1 MKQNPYT
8 RVWAQVDLTALR
20 FNLQSMKD
28 RIPEGVR
35 MAAVVKTDGY
45 GHGAVPVAK
54 EADAFVSFYCVASPE
69 EGLNLRMH
77 GITKPVLVLGPHT
90 GGDYEEMVRADI
102 RPAVFTMEQAKGVS
116 RAAVKLG
123 KTAPVHIAL
132 DTGMSRIGMRPT
144 EEDAALAGRIAA
156 LPGVKAEGL
165 FTHMYRADEKDLT
178 KAREQVERY
187 RQFLSFLK
195 KEGVVPEIRHV
206 ANSAGIME
214 GLGTDFDMVRAGITM
229 YGIYPSD
236 EVDRTKLALKPLMSL
251 KSHVTFVKTI
261 NAGDEV
267 SYGGTFRAERET
279 RVATVPAGYGDGYPR
294 LLSGKGYVL
303 IAGKKAPILGRVCM
317 DQFMCDVSGIP
328 EARTGSLVTLLG
340 KDGEEEI
347 TVDALSALCG
357 RFPYEFVCDIGKRVP
372 RVYYRDGEIVGTK
385 DWFSDRYADFM

>member
-8 RVWAQVDLTALR
+8 RVWAPVDLTALS
-20 FNLQSMKD
+20 FNLRGMKD
-28 RIPEGVR
+28 RLPEGVS

-54 EADAFVSFYCVASPE
+54 EADPFVSFYCVASLE

-77 GITKPVLVLGPHT
+77 GITKPVLILGPYT
-90 GGDYEEMVRADI
+90 GDDYEELVRADI
-102 RPAVFTMEQAKGVS
+102 RPAVFTMEQAEGVS
-116 RAAVKLG
+116 RAAVKLR

-156 LPGVKAEGL
+156 LPGVKVEGL

-187 RQFLSFLK
+187 RRFLGLLK

-206 ANSAGIME
+206 SNSAGIME
-214 GLGTDFDMVRAGITM
+214 GLGTDLDMVRAGITM

-251 KSHVTFVKTI
+251 KSRVTFVKTI
-261 NAGDEV
+261 YPGDEV
-267 SYGGTFRAERET
+267 SYGGTFRAEREM
-279 RVATVPAGYGDGYPR
+279 RVATVPVGYGDGYPR

-328 EARTGSLVTLLG
+328 EAKTGSMVTLLG

-347 TVDALSALCG
+347 TVDSLSALCG
-357 RFPYEFVCDIGKRVP
+357 RFPYEFVCDVGRRVP
-372 RVYYRDGEIVGTK
+372 RVYYRDGAIVGTK
-385 DWFSDRYADFM
+385 DWFSDRYEDFM